1 MFSRQVAGLANAGDV
16 LIAISTSGSSP
27 SVLAACGQARALG
40 CEVVGLTGRDGGA
53 LKGCCDTTVIA
64 PADDTAHI
72 QECHIV
78 VVHLLCALIEQ
89 GLKLA

>member
-1 MFSRQVAGLANAGDV
+1 MADGLVRHAREQHRRSILGRLVPDA
-16 LIAISTSGSSP
+16 A
-27 SVLAACGQARALG
+27 LAAAQQARSLG

-53 LKGCCDTTVIA
+53 LKGSCDTAVVA
-64 PADDTAHI
+64 PSDDTAHI

-89 GLKLA
+89 GLDLA